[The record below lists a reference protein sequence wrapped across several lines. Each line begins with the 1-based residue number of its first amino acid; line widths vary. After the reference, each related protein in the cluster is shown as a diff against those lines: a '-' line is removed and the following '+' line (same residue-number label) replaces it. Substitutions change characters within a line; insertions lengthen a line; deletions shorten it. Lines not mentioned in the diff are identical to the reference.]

1 MNALLR
7 PTVERRI
14 FYLMLLA
21 AILPVWSGR
30 FFVTGDGPCHV
41 YNARILL
48 DYIMGR
54 HFGFYDPFYSLNT
67 NFEPNWFGHLW
78 LAFFQLFFAP
88 ETAEKVFLSG
98 YVAMFGL
105 GLRYLIRQINPE
117 SGFMSVFG
125 LLFAWHFLLQSGFY
139 NYACS
144 IALFFWVCGFW
155 LQYRHSMTPVRGLVW
170 ALLWLVLYSAHP
182 MGLVFAGLFVGCN
195 VLWEGLLKMWKSGWK
210 KGSLLLWQQTQT
222 ALLSALPML
231 VLFAEYIYRKPWPTG
246 ANTESVSGVWNQLYN
261 LGALMIIRN
270 SERDT
275 VRAISYIAIAL
286 ALGAIVLYLRRRPSP
301 TPNDA
306 NDANDANDINAPNTH
321 FLLLF
326 TALALWQYFR
336 QAGAQSLELMM
347 PLRVQLFPWL
357 GLLLWTAGA
366 TFPQWARQLT
376 LALSATAMI
385 VLLTHR
391 IPAHRKASE
400 LVEDYMSCLPHIA
413 DSSVILVLNYD
424 FSGRYFDGREVS
436 NRNWLFIHAA
446 DYIGAYR
453 TAIMSDN
460 YEALRYYFPL
470 IWRWERDMFRITDK
484 EGMNFENR
492 PPRADFINF
501 KNRSG
506 GFDLHYVLLLNYDE
520 RHYDH
525 DYSREII
532 GQLEA
537 GYEHVFFSPRGKA
550 ELWRLKK

>member
-1 MNALLR
+1 MNALSR
-7 PTVERRI
+7 PAIERGL

-48 DYIMGR
+48 DYVQGR

-88 ETAEKVFLSG
+88 ETAEKVFLSA

-117 SGFMSVFG
+117 SGFLSVFG

-155 LQYRHSMTPVRGLVW
+155 LQYRYALTPLRGLVW
-170 ALLWLVLYSAHP
+170 ALLWLALFSAHP

-195 VLWEGLLKMWKSGWK
+195 VLWEGLLKMRNSGWK
-210 KGSLLLWQQTQT
+210 KGAQLLWQQTQT
-222 ALLSALPML
+222 ALLPALPML
-231 VLFAEYIYRKPWPTG
+231 VMFAEYIYRKPWPTG
-246 ANTESVSGVWNQLYN
+246 ANTETLSGVWHQLYT
-261 LGALMIIRN
+261 LSALITVRQ

-275 VRAISYIAIAL
+275 VHAISYIAIAL
-286 ALGAIVLYLRRRPSP
+286 ALGAVLLYVRRSGIGAKDVKNREKAISP
-301 TPNDA
+301 
-306 NDANDANDINAPNTH
+306 H

-336 QAGAQSLELMM
+336 QAGAQSLELLM

-366 TFPQWARQLT
+366 TFPKWTRQLT
-376 LALSATAMI
+376 LALAAAAMA

-391 IPAHRKASE
+391 IPTHQKASD

-424 FSGRYFDGREVS
+424 FNGRYFDGKEVS
-436 NRNWLFIHAA
+436 NRNWLLIHAA

-453 TAIMSDN
+453 TAVMSDN
-460 YEALRYYFPL
+460 YEALRYYFPF

-484 EGMNFENR
+484 EGMNFDNR

-501 KNRSG
+501 KHRSG
-506 GFDLHYVLLLNYDE
+506 GYDLHYVLLLNYDE

-550 ELWRLKK
+550 ELWRLKKMR